1 MTCDCAFCL
10 LEWYQLS
17 DATIFPYHARS
28 CAHVP
33 APSSSQQKPPP
44 RAFRIHSRRC
54 RGPTSC
60 FPRARPQHSSMHP
73 CASDCA
79 LTQAHYAIGPPGG
92 FRCCWELIL
101 QLSTSKA
108 RRRRRVV
115 VAVIHRCMGA
125 AAESVLFGSN
135 GLDIDSAKSPTP
147 MPKGSPSIAYVK
159 WVHVTP
165 TSIAVVVVVVA
176 TLGQLVDLIWRNY
189 PSQLAISA
197 TGLSG
202 RVCPHFFPFQ
212 RLHWQRDS
220 C

>member
-1 MTCDCAFCL
+1 MLPSFRTTPVAVRMYRL
-10 LEWYQLS
+10 
-17 DATIFPYHARS
+17 H
-28 CAHVP
+28 P
-33 APSSSQQKPPP
+33 APSRSLP
-44 RAFRIHSRRC
+44 RARSGSTRGDVG
-54 RGPTSC
+54 GPTSC

-115 VAVIHRCMGA
+115 VAVIHRCMGV

-147 MPKGSPSIAYVK
+147 
-159 WVHVTP
+159 
-165 TSIAVVVVVVA
+165 
-176 TLGQLVDLIWRNY
+176 
-189 PSQLAISA
+189 
-197 TGLSG
+197 
-202 RVCPHFFPFQ
+202 
-212 RLHWQRDS
+212 
-220 C
+220 